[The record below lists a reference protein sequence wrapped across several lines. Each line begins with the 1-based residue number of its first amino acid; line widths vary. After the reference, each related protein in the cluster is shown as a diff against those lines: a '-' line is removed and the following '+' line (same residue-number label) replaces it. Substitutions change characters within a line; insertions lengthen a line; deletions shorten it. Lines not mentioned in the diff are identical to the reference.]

1 MSQHL
6 VGLAEVAQFL
16 GIVSRG
22 KRPGNRLWE
31 LMRAG
36 RLKQFPHVLIRHHY
50 AQEYGVLLESSFPDF
65 LDIYEAKKSWKT
77 DSYRERVMSALR
89 LMPFEHFPNAEAVER
104 YRDERLKKS
113 AASTVRQDLAAL
125 HD

>member
-31 LMRAG
+31 LIRAG
-36 RLKQFPHVLIRHHY
+36 RLKQFPHVRIGRTYRFHM
-50 AQEYGVLLESSFPDF
+50 PDV
-65 LDIYEAKKSWKT
+65 EAWVK
-77 DSYRERVMSALR
+77 RQAGGGFNAL
-89 LMPFEHFPNAEAVER
+89 
-104 YRDERLKKS
+104 
-113 AASTVRQDLAAL
+113 VRSR
-125 HD
+125 

>member
-36 RLKQFPHVLIRHHY
+36 RLKQFPHVRIGRTYRFNL
-50 AQEYGVLLESSFPDF
+50 ADV
-65 LDIYEAKKSWKT
+65 EAW
-77 DSYRERVMSALR
+77 VG
-89 LMPFEHFPNAEAVER
+89 
-104 YRDERLKKS
+104 
-113 AASTVRQDLAAL
+113 RQAGGGFDTLARSR
-125 HD
+125 

>member
-36 RLKQFPHVLIRHHY
+36 RLKQFPYVRIGRTYRFDLT
-50 AQEYGVLLESSFPDF
+50 QV
-65 LDIYEAKKSWKT
+65 EAWVK
-77 DSYRERVMSALR
+77 
-89 LMPFEHFPNAEAVER
+89 
-104 YRDERLKKS
+104 
-113 AASTVRQDLAAL
+113 RQAGDGFNTLARSR
-125 HD
+125 

>member
-31 LMRAG
+31 LMRAQ
-36 RLKQFPHVLIRHHY
+36 RLKLPHVRIGRTY
-50 AQEYGVLLESSFPDF
+50 RFNMDEVEAWVKRQLESGTRPARS
-65 LDIYEAKKSWKT
+65 
-77 DSYRERVMSALR
+77 R
-89 LMPFEHFPNAEAVER
+89 
-104 YRDERLKKS
+104 
-113 AASTVRQDLAAL
+113 
-125 HD
+125 

>member
-6 VGLAEVAQFL
+6 VGLAEVAEFL

-36 RLKQFPHVLIRHHY
+36 RLKQFPHVRIGRTY
-50 AQEYGVLLESSFPDF
+50 RFNMADV
-65 LDIYEAKKSWKT
+65 EAWVK
-77 DSYRERVMSALR
+77 
-89 LMPFEHFPNAEAVER
+89 
-104 YRDERLKKS
+104 
-113 AASTVRQDLAAL
+113 RQAGSGFDTLARSR
-125 HD
+125 

>member
-36 RLKQFPHVLIRHHY
+36 RLKQFPHVRIGRTY
-50 AQEYGVLLESSFPDF
+50 RFNMADVESWVRRQAGGSFQ
-65 LDIYEAKKSWKT
+65 T
-77 DSYRERVMSALR
+77 
-89 LMPFEHFPNAEAVER
+89 
-104 YRDERLKKS
+104 
-113 AASTVRQDLAAL
+113 LARSR
-125 HD
+125 

>member
-31 LMRAG
+31 LLRAG
-36 RLKQFPHVLIRHHY
+36 KLKQLPHVRIGR
-50 AQEYGVLLESSFPDF
+50 
-65 LDIYEAKKSWKT
+65 T
-77 DSYRERVMSALR
+77 YR
-89 LMPFEHFPNAEAVER
+89 F
-104 YRDERLKKS
+104 
-113 AASTVRQDLAAL
+113 DLAQVEAWVRRQTADGTSL
-125 HD
+125 ARSR

>member
-31 LMRAG
+31 LLRG
-36 RLKQFPHVLIRHHY
+36 GKLKQLPHVRIGRAY
-50 AQEYGVLLESSFPDF
+50 RFNMADV
-65 LDIYEAKKSWKT
+65 EAW
-77 DSYRERVMSALR
+77 
-89 LMPFEHFPNAEAVER
+89 
-104 YRDERLKKS
+104 
-113 AASTVRQDLAAL
+113 VRRQAGGGNGFARSR
-125 HD
+125 

>member
-36 RLKQFPHVLIRHHY
+36 RLQQFPHVRIGRTY
-50 AQEYGVLLESSFPDF
+50 RFNMADVESWARRQAGGGSN
-65 LDIYEAKKSWKT
+65 
-77 DSYRERVMSALR
+77 R
-89 LMPFEHFPNAEAVER
+89 LAR
-104 YRDERLKKS
+104 SR
-113 AASTVRQDLAAL
+113 
-125 HD
+125 